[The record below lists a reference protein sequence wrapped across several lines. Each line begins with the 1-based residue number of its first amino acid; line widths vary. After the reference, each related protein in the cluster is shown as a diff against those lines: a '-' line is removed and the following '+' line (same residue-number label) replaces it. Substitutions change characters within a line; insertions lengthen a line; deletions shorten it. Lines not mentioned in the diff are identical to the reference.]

1 MPILRNYSHL
11 EDGDMSQDSDNTE
24 HSSVSGDSGADHS
37 DSDDSSTMDEDDN
50 ERRRIEC
57 QEKVDVLERQF
68 GLLKEQLYHE
78 QIAQLNLK
86 VQEIENET
94 AEEYSVPLI
103 DLQEKMET
111 KIEVAEVLQ
120 QMRRKN
126 IQHKYE
132 GEKKAAED
140 NLKNEK
146 TILRNSIYS
155 DLQEKIRRLEEDKN
169 LVDIHEDLWLSS
181 TGRRRR
187 GLNKR
192 RRTVYVTGPYIVYML
207 DEPDIL
213 EDWALIRKS
222 LSSRNAGIMLHKGNV
237 LNTDLIGANLLG
249 ANGALQARRNG

>member
-1 MPILRNYSHL
+1 MPIFRDYSHP
-11 EDGDMSQDSDNTE
+11 EEGEMSQDSNNTDQ
-24 HSSVSGDSGADHS
+24 SSVSGDSGAEHS

-68 GLLKEQLYHE
+68 VLLKEQLYHE
-78 QIAQLNLK
+78 QMTQLNQK
-86 VQEIENET
+86 VQEIEDET
-94 AEEYSVPLI
+94 AEEYSVPLMR
-103 DLQEKMET
+103 LQEKMET
-111 KIEVAEVLQ
+111 KMEVAEVLQ
-120 QMRRKN
+120 EMRRKN
-126 IQHKYE
+126 IEHKYE

-187 GLNKR
+187 GHNKR
-192 RRTVYVTGPYIVYML
+192 KRTVYVNGPYIVYML
-207 DEPDIL
+207 NESEIL
-213 EDWALIRKS
+213 EDWTLIRKS
-222 LSSRNAGIMLHKGNV
+222 LSCRNAGIMLNK
-237 LNTDLIGANLLG
+237 
-249 ANGALQARRNG
+249 